1 MQISQ
6 NYNYK
11 FFNKL
16 QSKFIKSNNSINKS
30 KKKLLFK
37 YSENLNNNTAILNR
51 SLLQKTSA
59 LSPLMYDDYFNDIH
73 FHDIGDDEFFPP
85 PDDKPKVLL

>member
-1 MQISQ
+1 ML
-6 NYNYK
+6 
-11 FFNKL
+11 FTKL
-16 QSKFIKSNNSINKS
+16 ATFCVYSSVSSSSDASNSSDMLRRIF
-30 KKKLLFK
+30 LFK

-73 FHDIGDDEFFPP
+73 FHDIGDDEFFQP